1 MTTTTTFI
9 DTAACE
15 RITDGMQGEFAEVVN
30 KELCGAENV
39 VGMLRWLN
47 EGESLDAT
55 RDDEKYQLIY
65 LMEGS
70 GVIAL
75 DGKDYEVS
83 QGNGVFLEP
92 TETATVK
99 QAGADQLKLFHL
111 VVPRQNA

>member
-9 DTAACE
+9 DTGACA
-15 RITDGMQGEFAEVVN
+15 RIKDGMQGEFAEIVN

-55 RDDEKYQLIY
+55 REDGKYQLIY

-70 GVIAL
+70 GVIEL

-83 QGNGVFLEP
+83 PGNGVYLEP
-92 TETATVK
+92 AETANIK
-99 QAGADQLKLFHL
+99 QAGADRLKLFHL
-111 VVPRQNA
+111 VVPKQDA

>member
-1 MTTTTTFI
+1 MTTTTFI
-9 DTAACE
+9 HSGECE
-15 RITDGMQGEFAEVVN
+15 RIKDDMRGEFAEIIN

-55 RDDEKYQLIY
+55 LEDPKYQLIY

-70 GVIAL
+70 ATIELG
-75 DGKDYEVS
+75 DKNYDVS

-92 TETATVK
+92 TETAQINQV
-99 QAGADQLKLFHL
+99 GGDQLKLFHL
-111 VVPRQNA
+111 VVPKQSA